1 MTVQDNANPK
11 NNDSDSN
18 CNSQSCSGCSQR
30 SGCNMANKDS
40 KDSHVVGEGF
50 FVTEK
55 TVIGRTI
62 VVLSGKGGVGKST
75 VAVNLA
81 SSLASQGLR
90 VGLLDIDLHGPSIP
104 TMMKLQTSM
113 VQSVD
118 NRLMPAERGGVKV
131 MSVGL
136 LQKNK
141 TDALIWRGPMKAGV
155 IEQLLHDVAW
165 GTLDYLI
172 VDSPPG
178 TGDEPLSICQSI
190 KNPFGAVIVTT
201 PQEVAAADV
210 RKSVNFCR
218 QLNIEV
224 LGIVENMSGFVCPD
238 CGKEYPIFGAGA
250 GAKIA
255 SEFSLNFL
263 GSIPID
269 PAVGTCSDNGHMF
282 VYDYGKTASGKAFAR
297 VLDQVLEL
305 AEERIKPAVQQ
316 SI

>member
-1 MTVQDNANPK
+1 MADK
-11 NNDSDSN
+11 
-18 CNSQSCSGCSQR
+18 SQSCDHKCSSCSSCNDGSGHEPTAKEIRFLAQ
-30 SGCNMANKDS
+30 MANIKH
-40 KDSHVVGEGF
+40 K
-50 FVTEK
+50 
-55 TVIGRTI
+55 IL
-62 VVLSGKGGVGKST
+62 VLSGKGGVGKST

>member
-1 MTVQDNANPK
+1 MTAQDNANPK
-11 NNDSDSN
+11 NNNSDSS

-30 SGCNMANKDS
+30 SGCNQANKDS
-40 KDSHVVGEGF
+40 QDNHVVGEGF

-113 VQSVD
+113 VQSID
-118 NRLMPAERGGVKV
+118 NKLIPAERGGIKV

-155 IEQLLHDVAW
+155 IEQLLHEVVW
-165 GTLDYLI
+165 GTLDYLV
-172 VDSPPG
+172 VDCPPG
-178 TGDEPLSICQSI
+178 TGDEPLAICQSI
-190 KNPFGAVIVTT
+190 KNPYGAVIVTT

-218 QLNIEV
+218 QLNIEI
-224 LGIVENMSGFVCPD
+224 LGVVENMSGFVCPD

-255 SEFSLNFL
+255 QEFSLNFL
-263 GSIPID
+263 GNIPID

-282 VYDYGKTASGKAFAR
+282 VYDYGKSASGKAFSR
-297 VLDQVLEL
+297 ILDQVLEL